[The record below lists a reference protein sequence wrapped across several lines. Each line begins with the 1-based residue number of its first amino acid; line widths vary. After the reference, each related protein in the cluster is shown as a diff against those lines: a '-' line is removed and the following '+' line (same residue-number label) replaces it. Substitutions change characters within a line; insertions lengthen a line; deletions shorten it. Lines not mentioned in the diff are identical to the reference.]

1 MIFRKALLN
10 SVFLLSG
17 RLIFRFTTAATI
29 IIAARFLGVEL
40 YGQLETGMAFANI
53 FLVFFDLGM
62 GTLMVREGTKNT
74 QAIREFFGNT
84 LFVELVMSVVLY
96 GAMIFTAFQLNYDPN
111 ILKIIIT
118 IGGALLIFEYR
129 RAFRGIYSILLKMN
143 VSAGFETFTGIIL
156 LVLVFIIALAI
167 PQKQGLNAIAFA
179 YLITYTLSNIIF
191 FSLCL
196 KKIRPTLSLKK
207 IPAMVKEAYPFA
219 LSAAFVTIYFQID
232 QVMISLIEGSR
243 EVALYSAAAKL
254 VTFLLFIP
262 RMTYEAIL
270 PTLYKLYHEK
280 SEKLK
285 RAHDIMTRYF
295 TALGLPLGIGMILL
309 PEEIIHLLY
318 GSGFS
323 GAEVAMQLFGVFTV
337 IRFMGSGASNI
348 LTSVDKQM
356 QKVWVQVGTLVLNIV
371 FNYILIHRYGFVGAA
386 IATLTVETI
395 MTIFFIRMARKATN
409 STFFAH
415 WKSHLRSLLAGSVLA
430 AAIILTKE
438 HTNVI
443 ILVIGGGILYGVIL
457 FISGFFTPHDRKLFQ
472 QLVPKKSSPTT
483 T

>member
-84 LFVELVMSVVLY
+84 LFVELVMSVVMY
-96 GAMIFTAFQLNYDPN
+96 WAMIFTAFQLNYDPN
-111 ILKIIIT
+111 ILKIIIA

-196 KKIRPTLSLKK
+196 KKIR
-207 IPAMVKEAYPFA
+207 
-219 LSAAFVTIYFQID
+219 QI
-232 QVMISLIEGSR
+232 G
-243 EVALYSAAAKL
+243 
-254 VTFLLFIP
+254 
-262 RMTYEAIL
+262 
-270 PTLYKLYHEK
+270 
-280 SEKLK
+280 
-285 RAHDIMTRYF
+285 
-295 TALGLPLGIGMILL
+295 
-309 PEEIIHLLY
+309 
-318 GSGFS
+318 
-323 GAEVAMQLFGVFTV
+323 
-337 IRFMGSGASNI
+337 
-348 LTSVDKQM
+348 
-356 QKVWVQVGTLVLNIV
+356 
-371 FNYILIHRYGFVGAA
+371 
-386 IATLTVETI
+386 
-395 MTIFFIRMARKATN
+395 
-409 STFFAH
+409 
-415 WKSHLRSLLAGSVLA
+415 
-430 AAIILTKE
+430 
-438 HTNVI
+438 
-443 ILVIGGGILYGVIL
+443 
-457 FISGFFTPHDRKLFQ
+457 
-472 QLVPKKSSPTT
+472 
-483 T
+483 